1 MSKKNVQKILFVAS
15 EAHPLIKTGGLG
27 DVAGSLPPALKALR
41 KDVRLIMP
49 AYREALVRAGKL
61 KTVAPVEMPGIY
73 GPVRLWEGQ
82 LPGSTVKLWL
92 VDSPYHF
99 DRPGGPYVD
108 AKGDDWPDNAARF
121 ALFARAVAGVALD
134 RLGLGWRPDIVHCND
149 WQSGLVPALLAGE
162 AKRPAVVFTI
172 HNLAYQGLFPQ
183 ETFVNL
189 DLPDE
194 LWSPNALEFHDQISF
209 MKGGLVFADI
219 LSTVSPTYA
228 REICTVEFGHG
239 LEGLLRH
246 RAHRLVG
253 ILNGA
258 DYNVWDPAHDKLIP
272 RNYDVNTLELK
283 AKNKSALQ
291 ERFQLPVD
299 GQIPVI
305 GFVGR
310 LAWQKGVDTLL
321 GMLDELLA
329 EPVQLVV
336 LGSGDKT
343 YERDLRA
350 APAQYSGRIAV
361 HIGYSEELA
370 HLIESG
376 ADMFVMPSRY
386 EPCGLNQ
393 IYSLRYGTAPIVRRT
408 GGLADTVVDATEQH
422 LNDGTATG
430 FVFDDPTPA
439 SLLEAVR
446 RALALYRRPPA
457 WRRLLATGMARDF
470 SWRASARHY
479 LALYEQARR
488 HADAESPVSGAI

>member
-1 MSKKNVQKILFVAS
+1 MPKGNLHKILFVAS

-41 KDVRLIMP
+41 KDIRLIMP
-49 AYREALVRAGKL
+49 AYCDALARASKL
-61 KTVAPVEMPGIY
+61 KIVAPVEMPGIY

-82 LPGSTVKLWL
+82 LPETTVKVWL

-108 AKGDDWPDNAARF
+108 AEGHDWPDNAARF

-134 RLGLGWRPDIVHCND
+134 RLGLAWRPDVVHCND
-149 WQSGLVPALLAGE
+149 WQSGLVPALLAAE
-162 AKRPAVVFTI
+162 ARRPVVVFTI

-189 DLPDE
+189 DLPE
-194 LWSPNALEFHDQISF
+194 ALWSTNGLEFHQQLSF
-209 MKGGLVFADI
+209 MKGGLVFADM

-228 REICTVEFGHG
+228 REICTTEFGHG

-246 RAHRLVG
+246 RADHLAG
-253 ILNGA
+253 ILNGV
-258 DYNVWDPAHDKLIP
+258 DYSVWDPFHDKLIP
-272 RNYDVNTLELK
+272 QTYDAKTLKLK
-283 AKNKSALQ
+283 AENKSALQ
-291 ERFQLPVD
+291 ERFRLPVD
-299 GQIPVI
+299 EHTPVI

-310 LAWQKGVDTLL
+310 LAWQKGIDTLL
-321 GMLDELLA
+321 GILEELFTESA
-329 EPVQLVV
+329 QLVV

-343 YERDLRA
+343 YERDLKA
-350 APAQYSGRIAV
+350 AAAQYPGQLAV

-408 GGLADTVVDATEQH
+408 GGLADTVVDATEQR
-422 LNDGTATG
+422 LGDGTATG
-430 FVFDDPTPA
+430 FVFDDPTA
-439 SLLEAVR
+439 TSLLEAVH
-446 RALALYRRPPA
+446 RALTLYRQRDA
-457 WRRLLATGMARDF
+457 WRRLLATGMAQDF
-470 SWRASARHY
+470 SWRTSARQY
-479 LALYEQARR
+479 LALYDQAHRVKM
-488 HADAESPVSGAI
+488 AKIA